1 MCGGEARLLRLSICF
16 RNVYQH
22 EIPGKRRQVEVG
34 QNNWGISQLRL
45 QRAAYFQP
53 TKVYTTHMCSNLLET
68 DMDTYGHGYI
78 RTWVGATTV
87 WLLFSPAD
95 KWTCTAGRQ
104 IARRDLIATVAGH

>member
-1 MCGGEARLLRLSICF
+1 VEARLLRLSICF

-22 EIPGKRRQVEVG
+22 EIPGKRRQVEGG

-68 DMDTYGHGYI
+68 DMDTYGHG
-78 RTWVGATTV
+78 WVPQLCGCFFPPLISGLA
-87 WLLFSPAD
+87 LPAG
-95 KWTCTAGRQ
+95 KLPGET
-104 IARRDLIATVAGH
+104 

>member
-68 DMDTYGHGYI
+68 DMDTYGHG
-78 RTWVGATTV
+78 WVPQLCGC
-87 WLLFSPAD
+87 FFPPAD